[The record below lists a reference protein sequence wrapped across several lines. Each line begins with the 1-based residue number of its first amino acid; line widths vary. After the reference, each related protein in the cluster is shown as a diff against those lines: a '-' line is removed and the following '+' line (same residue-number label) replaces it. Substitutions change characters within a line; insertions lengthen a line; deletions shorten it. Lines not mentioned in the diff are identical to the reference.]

1 MSTTAKIIRLFEQ
14 IETPKEWEDVF
25 MAARLVHENFNKQQ
39 RIMRNNKIK
48 EEERQKNEAL
58 KAQWKEGDRVKFRST
73 RYWETSITSGCRCKT
88 PSQKTL
94 RGRISC
100 MGVIVKRNPKHAK
113 IQVHV
118 GKVKGVWAV
127 PYGNLTKIVDN
138 KEIAELAIGKMEG

>member
-73 RYWETSITSGCRCKT
+73 RYWEI
-88 PSQKTL
+88 
-94 RGRISC
+94 C
-100 MGVIVKRNPKHAK
+100 MGVIVKRNPKCAK

>member
-1 MSTTAKIIRLFEQ
+1 VQKIAKIISLFEQ

-25 MAARLVHENFNKQQ
+25 LAARITHENFNKQQ

-48 EEERQKNEAL
+48 EEERQKNAAL

-73 RYWETSITSGCRCKT
+73 RYWET
-88 PSQKTL
+88 
-94 RGRISC
+94 C
-100 MGVIVKRNPKHAK
+100 MGVIIKRNPKRAK

-118 GKVKGVWAV
+118 GKIKGVWAV